1 MAQNAIIGLGNP
13 GDCYQ
18 NTRHNIGFWLVEEL
32 AKSRGLTFKSK
43 SKFNA
48 LTASLVM
55 QEKSYLLVKPMTYMN
70 ESGRFL
76 KSLLAY
82 SNCPSESVI
91 LVHDDITLP
100 IGGMKVSNSKGHG
113 GHNGVRSVMHAL
125 GTSLVRLR
133 LGVGPNPNALNSLAS
148 YVLSAFN
155 SDELEKL
162 NDRKDYFITALLKI
176 VDEGVDSAMNLFNKN
191 LKTNTP

>member
-18 NTRHNIGFWLVEEL
+18 NTRHNIGFWLLEEL

-76 KSLLAY
+76 KSLLAH

-100 IGGMKVSNSKGHG
+100 IGGMKVSKSKGHG
-113 GHNGVRSVMHAL
+113 GHNGVRSVMHAF

>member
-1 MAQNAIIGLGNP
+1 
-13 GDCYQ
+13 
-18 NTRHNIGFWLVEEL
+18 
-32 AKSRGLTFKSK
+32 
-43 SKFNA
+43 
-48 LTASLVM
+48 
-55 QEKSYLLVKPMTYMN
+55 
-70 ESGRFL
+70 
-76 KSLLAY
+76 
-82 SNCPSESVI
+82 
-91 LVHDDITLP
+91 
-100 IGGMKVSNSKGHG
+100 
-113 GHNGVRSVMHAL
+113 MHAL